1 MLIGVPLSPQGIIAQ
16 ERHIQLENSSVSAF
30 LFQKV
35 VLAGPGQPAPRWC
48 ADCLSM
54 LCCLS
59 PEYHGE
65 FHNLSTF
72 QYGVLYCLR
81 INEREHEH
89 HFILLLCTADKTAK

>member
-54 LCCLS
+54 LCCLWS
-59 PEYHGE
+59 VHD
-65 FHNLSTF
+65 S
-72 QYGVLYCLR
+72 VLVRVQTKESQGRL
-81 INEREHEH
+81 
-89 HFILLLCTADKTAK
+89 